1 MEIYKTTVDIDA
13 SFKPYL
19 DLLPYGYRRRIL
31 NSAIGI
37 AVRLCV
43 KYLEGR
49 PVVCHTSLG
58 LLADAGLTESKDDI
72 VASMMRLFLA
82 TYTYPQLQEILTT
95 VAKERFENE
104 KAN

>member
-1 MEIYKTTVDIDA
+1 MEVYKTTVDIDA

-43 KYLEGR
+43 KPFEGR
-49 PVVCHTSLG
+49 LVVCHTSLG
-58 LLADAGLTESKDDI
+58 LLADAGLQEEKEDI
-72 VASMMRLFLA
+72 VASVMRLFLA
-82 TYTYPQLQEILTT
+82 TYTYPQLQEILTA
-95 VAKERFENE
+95 VAKERFIDE